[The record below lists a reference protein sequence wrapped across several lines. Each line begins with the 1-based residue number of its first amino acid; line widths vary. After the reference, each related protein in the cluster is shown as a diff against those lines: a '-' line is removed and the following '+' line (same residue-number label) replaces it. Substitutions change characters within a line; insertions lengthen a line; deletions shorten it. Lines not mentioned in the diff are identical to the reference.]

1 MLGMPSFDLTNER
14 SKQDFVNYI
23 VRLVRNEIVAYSP
36 SFNTNNAAVTDTVN
50 NYFGNLDG
58 GFPDSTYGGISPID
72 LGGVT

>member
-14 SKQDFVNYI
+14 SKQDFVSYI
-23 VRLVRNEIVAYSP
+23 VSLVRNEIVAYSP
-36 SFNTNNAAVTDTVN
+36 SFTVTSTPTQVN

-58 GFPDSTYGGISPID
+58 GFPNSTYGGINPID